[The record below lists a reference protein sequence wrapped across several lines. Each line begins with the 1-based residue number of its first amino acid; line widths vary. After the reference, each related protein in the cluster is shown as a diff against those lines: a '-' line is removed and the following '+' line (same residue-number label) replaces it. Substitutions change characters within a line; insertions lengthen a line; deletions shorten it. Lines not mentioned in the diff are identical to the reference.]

1 METKAIE
8 NKTFNFNKIQNL
20 KYGENPHQEASLYSY
35 NKEIDWEIL
44 SGGALSYNN
53 ILDMTVSLEITSEFF
68 DVSAVTIVKHANPC
82 AVALSSSVQEAW
94 AKAIDS
100 DIISIFNSTVAFS
113 RGVDL
118 EFAKLLSSMQLGIII
133 APKFSSE
140 AIEELK
146 KVKNLKVVQINT
158 PLKEIS
164 KFVNEEIK
172 LTPFGALIQEKDTKD
187 FDVNTFKVMS
197 KTKPEQKNLEDMIF
211 AFKVAKH
218 AKSNAIV
225 VAKDLRTIGISAGQT
240 TRVGSVEI
248 ALAKICDS
256 AKDAV
261 IASDGAI
268 STIDNIQIAAQNRII
283 GIIQPMGTSKDSEII
298 KTADKFG
305 ISMVSTGI
313 RHFKH

>member
-1 METKAIE
+1 ME
-8 NKTFNFNKIQNL
+8 NKTYNFTKLQNL

-35 NKEIDWEIL
+35 NKEIDWALL
-44 SGGALSYNN
+44 SGNVLSYNN
-53 ILDMTVSLEITSEFF
+53 ILDMTTAIEIASEFF
-68 DVSAVTIVKHANPC
+68 DVAAAVIVKHSNPC
-82 AVALSSSVQEAW
+82 AVALAGDIPTAW

-100 DIISIFNSTVAFS
+100 DIIGIFNSVVMFT
-113 RGVDL
+113 RGIDL
-118 EFAKLLSSMQLGIII
+118 EFAKILSSIGLNIVV
-133 APKFSSE
+133 APKFSAE

-158 PLKEIS
+158 PLKDIS
-164 KFVNEEIK
+164 KFVEEEIK
-172 LTPFGALIQEKDTKD
+172 LTPFGALIQQKDIKD
-187 FDVNTFKVMS
+187 FDVNTFKVMT
-197 KTKPEQKNLEDMIF
+197 KTKPEQKTVEDMIF

-225 VAKDLRTIGISAGQT
+225 TAKDLRTIGISTGQT

-268 STIDNIQIAAQNRII
+268 STVDNIQIAAQNRII
-283 GIIQPMGTSKDSEII
+283 GIIQPMGTQKDSEII
-298 KTADKFG
+298 KAADKFN
-305 ISMVSTGI
+305 ISMISTGI

>member
-1 METKAIE
+1 ME
-8 NKTFNFNKIQNL
+8 NKTYNFTKLQNL
-20 KYGENPHQEASLYSY
+20 KYGENPHQEASLYRY
-35 NKEIDWEIL
+35 NKEIDWELL

-53 ILDMTVSLEITSEFF
+53 ILDMTTALEIISEFF
-68 DVSAVTIVKHANPC
+68 DVSATVIVKHANPC
-82 AVALSSSVQEAW
+82 AVALANDIQQAW

-100 DIISIFNSTVAFS
+100 DIIGIFNSVVAFT
-113 RGVDL
+113 RGIDL
-118 EFAKLLSSMQLGIII
+118 EFAKLLSSIGLNMIV
-133 APKFSSE
+133 APKFSGD

-146 KVKNLKVVQINT
+146 KIKNLKVVQINT
-158 PLKEIS
+158 PLKDVS
-164 KFVNEEIK
+164 NFVEEEIK
-172 LTPFGALIQEKDTKD
+172 LTPFGALIQQRDAKD
-187 FDVNTFKVMS
+187 FDVNTFKVMT
-197 KTKPEQKNLEDMIF
+197 KTKPEQKTVEDMIF

-225 VAKDLRTIGISAGQT
+225 TAKDLRTIGISTGQT

-248 ALAKICDS
+248 ALSKICDS

-268 STIDNIQIAAQNRII
+268 TTTDNIQIAAQNRII

-298 KTADKFG
+298 KAADKFS